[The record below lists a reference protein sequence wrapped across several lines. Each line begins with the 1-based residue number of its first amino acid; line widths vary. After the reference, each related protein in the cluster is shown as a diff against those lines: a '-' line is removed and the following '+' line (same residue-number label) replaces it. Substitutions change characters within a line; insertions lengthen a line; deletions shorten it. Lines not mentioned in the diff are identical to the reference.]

1 MRLVLFDVDG
11 TLVDSQATIHECMCR
26 TFAAF
31 GRAGPSPAAVRAIIG
46 LSLDHAIE
54 RLLGGWHRDIAS
66 MTALYKRHW
75 LAIQDEAAFAVA
87 FFPGMRELLATLSQR
102 EELAL
107 GMVTGKSRRG
117 IEAIIS
123 AHGLERTFLTARTAD
138 DCPSK
143 PHPAMVLECCA
154 ETGIEPASTV
164 VIGDTGFDME
174 MARAAGARP
183 LGVGWGYHPR
193 EALAAAGAER
203 VAETADDILA
213 FLASLEVGR
222 PSDA

>member
-1 MRLVLFDVDG
+1 
-11 TLVDSQATIHECMCR
+11 
-26 TFAAF
+26 
-31 GRAGPSPAAVRAIIG
+31 
-46 LSLDHAIE
+46 
-54 RLLGGWHRDIAS
+54 
-66 MTALYKRHW
+66 
-75 LAIQDEAAFAVA
+75 
-87 FFPGMRELLATLSQR
+87 MRELLATLSQH

-117 IEAIIS
+117 IEALIS

-193 EALAAAGAER
+193 EALTAAGAER

-213 FLASLEVGR
+213 FLASLEIRR